1 MKNVNEI
8 IAYNKLLKYAEE
20 DCDVARICRYR
31 SKLRK
36 LEKKGK
42 VRHKAFIIPKFN

>member
-20 DCDVARICRYR
+20 DGDVARICRYR
-31 SKLRK
+31 NKLRK